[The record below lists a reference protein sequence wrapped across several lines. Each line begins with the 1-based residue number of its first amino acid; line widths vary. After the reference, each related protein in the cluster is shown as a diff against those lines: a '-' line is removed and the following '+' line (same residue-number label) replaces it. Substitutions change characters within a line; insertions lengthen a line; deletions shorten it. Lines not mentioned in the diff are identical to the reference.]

1 MRVLGDALG
10 LLESASIAA
19 GVRATDELLKAAPVH
34 LIEAC
39 PISPGKFLV
48 VFSGGVAEVEA
59 SLESGRAVC
68 GEDLADELLLAQV
81 HPDVPPAV
89 ARRKGTIAVGRALGI
104 LETTSVASAI
114 LGADAAAKAAA
125 VRVLEIAPGRGIGGK
140 GFFTVTGE
148 VGSVEAGIEAARRL
162 IDPRGTHVRTEIL
175 TGPHAELAAH
185 VARTLMRE
193 PRGLGGGEEDEA

>member
-1 MRVLGDALG
+1 MRIRGDALG
-10 LLESASIAA
+10 LLESSSIAA

-68 GEDLADELLLAQV
+68 GEDLADELLLARV
-81 HPDVPPAV
+81 HPDVAPAV
-89 ARRKGTIAVGRALGI
+89 ARRTGAIPVGRALGI

-148 VGSVEAGIEAARRL
+148 VGSVEAAIEAARAL

-175 TGPHAELAAH
+175 TGPHAELGAH

-193 PRGLGGGEEDEA
+193 PQGLGSGEEEA